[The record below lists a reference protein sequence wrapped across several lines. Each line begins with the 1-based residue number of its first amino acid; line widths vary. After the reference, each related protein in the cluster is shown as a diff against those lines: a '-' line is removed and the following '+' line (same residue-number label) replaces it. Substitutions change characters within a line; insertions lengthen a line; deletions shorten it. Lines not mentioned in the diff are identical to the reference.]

1 MIVSIVIAAFNE
13 EQTISDILSRVI
25 ESDTWNCQKQ
35 IIVVDDGSTDN
46 TFRIAKQI
54 QKNNSNILVI
64 KHQHNKGK
72 AAALKTGFSFAKGDI
87 IIIQDA
93 DLEYDPSD
101 YRKLLMPII
110 NNEADVVLG
119 TRFSKGKPCGM
130 SLLRYFCNRFLTFLC
145 RILYNIKVSDME
157 TGYKVFS
164 RKVLEKMEIVSDGF
178 DFEPEF
184 TILAAKQKFRI
195 KEVGIS
201 YKPRS
206 YAYGKKIRLKD
217 GISAI
222 ITILKNKWRKLK

>member
-1 MIVSIVIAAFNE
+1 MLVSIIIPVFNE
-13 EQTISDILSRVI
+13 EKTIFEILLRVI
-25 ESDTWNCQKQ
+25 ESDTGICQKQ

-46 TFRIAKQI
+46 TPKILEKVRKKF
-54 QKNNSNILVI
+54 SNISVI
-64 KHQHNKGK
+64 KHPYNRGK
-72 AAALKTGFSFAKGDI
+72 AAALKTGFSYATGDI

-101 YRKLLMPII
+101 YKRLITPII
-110 NNEADVVLG
+110 NDEADIVFG
-119 TRFSKGKPCGM
+119 TRFYKGRPGNM
-130 SLLRYFCNRFLTFLC
+130 PLTRYICNRLLTLLC
-145 RILYNIKVSDME
+145 RIMYNIKISDME

-164 RKVLEKMEIVSDGF
+164 RKVLEKIEIVSNGF

-206 YAYGKKIRLKD
+206 VEHGKKIKFKD
-217 GISAI
+217 GISALK
-222 ITILKNKWRKLK
+222 TIFKNRFRG